1 MEVKRLFLSTS
12 TVFLPLAIVGVALS
26 QSVNSNLPSRSDS
39 VLALPEAPVRPVID
53 DYFGTKVVDPY
64 RYMENLQD
72 PEVKAWFKSEDDRT
86 RAILA
91 TIPGRLRLL
100 DRIKQL
106 DHSAPYQIQNVQR
119 FREKSTS
126 ILRCW
131 PRKRWESSMSAMA
144 QEVRKSCW
152 SIQTGS

>member
-1 MEVKRLFLSTS
+1 MEAKFFFLSTS
-12 TVFLPLAIVGVALS
+12 TVLLPLAIVGFALS
-26 QSVNSNLPSRSDS
+26 QSVNSSLPSRSDS

-72 PEVKAWFKSEDDRT
+72 PEVKPWFKSEDDRT

-91 TIPGRLRLL
+91 TIPGRRQIL

-106 DHSAPYQIQNVQR
+106 DHSALYQIQNVQR
-119 FREKSTS
+119 FQGE
-126 ILRCW
+126 
-131 PRKRWESSMSAMA
+131 
-144 QEVRKSCW
+144 
-152 SIQTGS
+152 